1 VKTFL
6 IKVSMPGPDTSP
18 SQIMDALYWACDES
32 GAHVR
37 KSIEHKF
44 YPMGFSAG
52 LILAESHVTV
62 HTWPEENIAYID
74 YFSCAEDPREID
86 FVRALGEKE
95 FKLVCMHTVE
105 R

>member
-1 VKTFL
+1 MKTFL
-6 IKVSMPGPDTSP
+6 IKMLMPGADTSP
-18 SQIMDALYWACDES
+18 SQIMDALYFACDQS

-37 KSIEHKF
+37 KAIEHEF

-62 HTWPEENIAYID
+62 HTWPEENTAYID
-74 YFSCAEDPREID
+74 YFSCAEDPRQCD
-86 FVRALGEKE
+86 FVRALEEKG
-95 FKLVCMHTVE
+95 FKLMAMHEVE

>member
-1 VKTFL
+1 MKTFL
-6 IKVSMPGPDTSP
+6 IKALMPGPDTSP
-18 SQIMDALYWACDES
+18 SKIMDALYWACDEA

-37 KSIEHKF
+37 KAIEHEF

-62 HTWPEENIAYID
+62 HTWPEENTCYID
-74 YFSCAEDPREID
+74 YFSCAEDPHED
-86 FVRALGEKE
+86 AFVRALGDKG
-95 FKLVCMHTVE
+95 FKLVVMHEIE